1 MKDKEDFQ
9 SIFNRLKAI
18 LVSFEPNLV
27 VTSNEVGNYS
37 LNTPFIKKFGKQIF
51 FGAVIINKNYVSYHL
66 MPVYVFPELLDGL
79 SPALKKRMQGK
90 SCFNFT
96 LLNGEILAE
105 LSELTSKGYSRFLQ
119 EGQAGSG
126 GK

>member
-1 MKDKEDFQ
+1 MKDNQDFLTV
-9 SIFNRLKAI
+9 FNRLKAL

-37 LNTPFIKKFGKQIF
+37 LNTPFIKKFGKEVF

-96 LLNGEILAE
+96 ALNSEILEE
-105 LSELTSKGYSRFLQ
+105 LSELTSKGYSQFEHESR
-119 EGQAGSG
+119 AGFG
-126 GK
+126 EE